1 MSPLKGKTKGRG
13 REGRQHVHLI
23 AEEDRDKP
31 GTSGFPDHVDS
42 HRFHRSSPCSQPRR
56 ALLPESE
63 SGLLTPDDI
72 PPEAIIYF
80 QSLKTQKKYDRGG
93 TPL

>member
-31 GTSGFPDHVDS
+31 GTSGFPTMLIAIDS
-42 HRFHRSSPCSQPRR
+42 IDPRHAVNLGVHFYQSQNQ
-56 ALLPESE
+56 A
-63 SGLLTPDDI
+63 
-72 PPEAIIYF
+72 Y
-80 QSLKTQKKYDRGG
+80 
-93 TPL
+93 

>member
-1 MSPLKGKTKGRG
+1 MFISS
-13 REGRQHVHLI
+13 Q
-23 AEEDRDKP
+23 EEDRDKP
-31 GTSGFPDHVDS
+31 GTSGFPTMLIAIDS
-42 HRFHRSSPCSQPRR
+42 IDPRHASQPRR